1 MQDQEKNIPSVV
13 LFSQTNRGKFDS
25 GLRDNIFPNSTSYYG
40 YEAFGVRKEEP

>member
-1 MQDQEKNIPSVV
+1 MTIFYN
-13 LFSQTNRGKFDS
+13 FTRNRGKFDS